1 MRPTGLVEG
10 WTYKEQTTD
19 DRTKAIMTAGG
30 RALENDISLWFIT
43 TTLKEMFLGIQRP
56 DDLVTQLINV
66 NVY

>member
-1 MRPTGLVEG
+1 
-10 WTYKEQTTD
+10 
-19 DRTKAIMTAGG
+19 MTAGG